1 MKAVLVVLGVIAL
14 IVVAVGGC
22 AVSQY
27 NSLVGMDTDVKS
39 KWAQVNVQLQRRADL
54 IPNLVETVKGFAT
67 QERTIFEA
75 VANAR
80 AKLAGAGTVQD
91 QINANN
97 QLSSALSRLLVIV
110 ENYPQLKS
118 DATFRALMDELAGTE
133 NRLSVERKRYNDAVG
148 AYNVAVRR
156 FPGNLFAGAFGFREA
171 PFYEAPESSRQTPQV
186 KF

>member
-118 DATFRALMDELAGTE
+118 DANFRALMDELAGTE

-156 FPGNLFAGAFGFREA
+156 FPGNLFAGVFGFKEA
-171 PFYEAPESSRQTPQV
+171 PFYEVPESARQTPQV